1 MYKVTLALLVG
12 ILLSLMG
19 CQSIQKRGDG
29 IHDSETVFQVTSTGI
44 AGLLEDNQQIYIARQ
59 NLVLNA
65 VAVLFEVE
73 IDGVVVGNLGNGEK
87 AAYPVKSGLHKLVI
101 RNRGPEGNWT
111 KIKGEKRIKILD
123 GSKFFIVSPA
133 MGWTHG
139 RIKIDEVSSD
149 QWQKL

>member
-1 MYKVTLALLVG
+1 
-12 ILLSLMG
+12 MG

-29 IHDSETVFQVTSTGI
+29 IHDSEIVFEVASTGI
-44 AGLLEDNQQIYIARQ
+44 AGLLEDTQQIFIARR
-59 NLVLNA
+59 NLALNA

-87 AAYPVKSGLHKLVI
+87 AAYPVKSGLHRLVI

-111 KIKGEKRIKILD
+111 KIKGEEKITILEE
-123 GSKFFIVSPA
+123 SKYFIVSPA

-139 RIKIDEVSSD
+139 RIKINEVSLD